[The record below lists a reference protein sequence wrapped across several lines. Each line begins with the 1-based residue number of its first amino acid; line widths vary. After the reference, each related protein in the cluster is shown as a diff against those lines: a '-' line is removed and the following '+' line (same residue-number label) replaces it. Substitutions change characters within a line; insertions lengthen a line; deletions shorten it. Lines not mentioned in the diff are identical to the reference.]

1 VGYTNTGKSTLL
13 NALARSNVYAADML
27 FATLDPTSRAV
38 GLPSGQRVVMTDTVG
53 FINKLPHDLVDAF
66 RATLEEVLRAD
77 LLVEVVDAAD
87 PNFVAQQAAVQA
99 VLDELGA
106 GDKPRITVFN
116 KIDLLDADLRA
127 APGPMGEHAVM
138 ASALTGEGL
147 DELLERIGAILRSQM
162 EAIDAV
168 VPYARG
174 ALVARAKAAGD
185 VAERFTQRGVRLS
198 GHLPQAIAAEVRAA
212 SPARRQGD

>member
-1 VGYTNTGKSTLL
+1 
-13 NALARSNVYAADML
+13 
-27 FATLDPTSRAV
+27 
-38 GLPSGQRVVMTDTVG
+38 VVTDTVG

-87 PNFVAQQAAVQA
+87 PDFVAQQEAVQA

-106 GDKPRITVFN
+106 GAKPRITVFN

-127 APGPMGEHAVM
+127 APGPMTEHAVM
-138 ASALTGEGL
+138 ASALTREGL
-147 DELLERIGAILRSQM
+147 DELLERIGAVLRSQM
-162 EAIDAV
+162 EAVDAV

-174 ALVARAKAAGD
+174 ELVARAKAAGD
-185 VAERFTQRGVRLS
+185 VAERYTQGGVRLS

-212 SPARRQGD
+212 APTRRRGE